1 MNGRL
6 EKPLAPIVVN
16 ANHHSI
22 ELQWEDVLIQDQ
34 KRSEHRRLFDESGA
48 ARPGSLIYLHG
59 REKKVSSLWE
69 SKYTGSAMSYI
80 VENLKANTQ
89 YEFRIQLKSNYNGGE
104 RSDWSSI
111 LQAATTPEPMTAE
124 TVFKAIVVPGK
135 EQLEKLLRIL
145 GPDHPLLERPDKDG
159 NLPLM
164 HACTKFDV
172 GKVEL
177 LIKAGA
183 NVNSSIGSGKT
194 PLMVAAS
201 TGFHKACAS
210 LIGNGANVN
219 SIDHNGT
226 SVLHHAIDS
235 KNFETIAI
243 IVRNLNIDKDIEM
256 NKEVGIH
263 KWTPLYR
270 AVMHDCNKEIIELLL
285 NHGANV
291 ECEDKSTGTTALQMA
306 VIRGNLFT
314 TQLLVTHGADFRKLS
329 KAGGK
334 TLQQLAMSTNKMD
347 LINYV
352 DSLPPAPKNS

>member
-6 EKPLAPIVVN
+6 EKPLAPILVN

-22 ELQWEDVLIQDQ
+22 ELQWENVLIQDQ
-34 KRSEHRRLFDESGA
+34 KLPEHKRLFDESGA

-59 REKKVSSLWE
+59 REKRVSSLWG
-69 SKYTGSAMSYI
+69 SIYTGSAMSYK

-89 YEFRIQLKSNYNGGE
+89 YEYRIQCKSGCNGGE
-104 RSDWSSI
+104 RSDWSPI
-111 LQAATTPEPMTAE
+111 LQVGTLPEPMTAE
-124 TVFKAIVVPGK
+124 TVFKAILVPGK

-145 GPDHPLLERPDKDG
+145 GPNHSLLERPDKDG
-159 NLPLM
+159 NFPLM

-177 LIKAGA
+177 LITAGA

-201 TGFHKACAS
+201 TGFHKACAL
-210 LIGNGANVN
+210 LIENGANVY
-219 SIDHNGT
+219 SIDHNGI

-243 IVRNLNIDKDIEM
+243 IVRSLKDDKETEM
-256 NKEVGIH
+256 NKEVGLH

-270 AVMHDCNKEIIELLL
+270 AVMHDCNKDIIELLL

-291 ECEDKSTGTTALQMA
+291 ECEDKSTGTTALQMG
-306 VIRGNLFT
+306 VIRGNLLT
-314 TQLLVTHGADFRKLS
+314 TQLLVTHGGDFRKLS

-352 DSLPPAPKNS
+352 ESLPPAPKS

>member
-6 EKPLAPIVVN
+6 EKPLPPVVVD

-22 ELQWEDVLIQDQ
+22 ELQWENVLIQDK
-34 KRSEHRRLFDESGA
+34 KRSEESRLFDESDS

-59 REKKVSSLWE
+59 REKKTSSFWG
-69 SKYTGSAMSYI
+69 SIYTGSAMSYKI
-80 VENLKANTQ
+80 ENLKANTQ
-89 YEFRIQLKSNYNGGE
+89 YEFRIQCKSGYNGGE

-111 LQAATTPEPMTAE
+111 LQTGTTPEPMTGE
-124 TVFKAIVVPGK
+124 TVFKAIAVPGK

-145 GPDHPLLERPDKDG
+145 GSDHPLLERPDKDG

-194 PLMVAAS
+194 PVMVAAS
-201 TGFHKACAS
+201 TGFHKACAL
-210 LIGNGANVN
+210 LIEKGANIH
-219 SIDHNGT
+219 SIDQNGST

-243 IVRNLNIDKDIEM
+243 IVRSLNNDKEIEM

-306 VIRGNLFT
+306 VIRGNFLT
-314 TQLLVTHGADFRKLS
+314 TQLLITHGADFRKLS

-334 TLQQLAMSTNKMD
+334 TLQQLAMSTNKMVSD
-347 LINYV
+347 KI
-352 DSLPPAPKNS
+352 